1 MIQWKD
7 GTHPQVF
14 CSHDITMRKIDNF
27 KFFIIVIFEKN
38 TWLVYKNIFQ
48 DRAKLLKSLSGFCQ
62 SGSFH

>member
-27 KFFIIVIFEKN
+27 KFFIIVIFKKKI
-38 TWLVYKNIFQ
+38 L
-48 DRAKLLKSLSGFCQ
+48 G
-62 SGSFH
+62 